1 MIAKKKTGKRGELQP
16 RSLARKDLSIKESRR
31 KTAVESKPRKEAYQD
46 NESELSENMPMDA
59 EPDISQLDAESPP
72 HFAELLKDVLNE
84 KRPQIVA
91 ELSQDPVRLYLRE
104 IGQVKLLNS
113 DEEFRIAT
121 MIEAM
126 RMVGTFRHHPV
137 RKGVQPA
144 TGIYHNLLTQLLTS
158 WKRFGQ
164 DAKRLRIEL
173 ADLCLMIGEA
183 QSLQH
188 GWETDSPSYLRLFL
202 ANDQWKRD
210 LVWESM
216 VRKTYNVL
224 LCLYLLPADYANWL
238 ARHIENC
245 QKLPVLRTLY
255 RKLPQEAILLREID
269 SAQVRALDAKHA
281 LIRANL
287 RLVVSVA
294 KKYLGRGI
302 SLLDLIQEGNIGL
315 MRSVGKFDPR
325 RGYKFSTYATWWI
338 RQAVNRSIAEQ
349 ARTIRIPVHLFESIA
364 RILRAQRDLTQKLG
378 HEPTSV
384 EVALEIGYLSTS
396 DVHAIRRAHAEE
408 KPLRAALQCRLDYA
422 TRKVDHILRSSEEP
436 ASLDGPVG
444 GEDSQLGDFI
454 VDEDALSPLD
464 SVARETLRDQIRHTL
479 HGLPDREREVLE
491 LRFGLTDGKDHTL
504 EEVSRF
510 FDLTRERIRQIE
522 AKALRKLRHPSHS
535 KPLEDYLG

>member
-1 MIAKKKTGKRGELQP
+1 MIAKKRTGKKRELHP
-16 RSLARKDLSIKESRR
+16 RSPAKKDLSLKESRR

-46 NESELSENMPMDA
+46 NGLGLSENMPMDA

-72 HFAELLKDVLNE
+72 HFADLLEDVLSE

-137 RKGVQPA
+137 RKGVLPA
-144 TGIYHNLLTQLLTS
+144 AGIYHSLLTQLLTS

-173 ADLCLMIGEA
+173 PDLCLMIAEA

-188 GWETDSPSYLRLFL
+188 GWEMDAPSYLRLFL

-216 VRKTYNVL
+216 VRKAYNVF

-238 ARHIENC
+238 AHHMENC

-255 RKLPQEAILLREID
+255 RNLPQEAILLREID

-302 SLLDLIQEGNIGL
+302 SLPDLIQEGNIGL
-315 MRSVGKFDPR
+315 MRAVGKFDPR

-338 RQAVNRSIAEQ
+338 RQAINRSIAEQ
-349 ARTIRIPVHLFESIA
+349 ARTIRIPVHLFESIS
-364 RILRAQRDLTQKLG
+364 RILHAQRDLTQQLG
-378 HEPTSV
+378 HEPTYE
-384 EVALEIGYLSTS
+384 EVALEIGYLSAS
-396 DVHAIRRAHAEE
+396 DVQAIRRAHAEE
-408 KPLRAALQCRLDYA
+408 KPLQAALQRRLDYA
-422 TRKVDHILRSSEEP
+422 TRKVDHILRSAEEP

-454 VDEDALSPLD
+454 VDEDALSPID
-464 SVARETLRDQIRHTL
+464 SVSEGNVT
-479 HGLPDREREVLE
+479 
-491 LRFGLTDGKDHTL
+491 
-504 EEVSRF
+504 
-510 FDLTRERIRQIE
+510 
-522 AKALRKLRHPSHS
+522 
-535 KPLEDYLG
+535 

>member
-16 RSLARKDLSIKESRR
+16 RSPAKKDLSIKESRR

-72 HFAELLKDVLNE
+72 HFAELLKDVLNG

-121 MIEAM
+121 IIEAM
-126 RMVGTFRHHPV
+126 HLVGTFRHHPI
-137 RKGVQPA
+137 RKGVLPA
-144 TGIYHNLLTQLLTS
+144 AGIYHSLLTQLLTS

-216 VRKTYNVL
+216 VRKTYNVF

-302 SLLDLIQEGNIGL
+302 S
-315 MRSVGKFDPR
+315 
-325 RGYKFSTYATWWI
+325 
-338 RQAVNRSIAEQ
+338 
-349 ARTIRIPVHLFESIA
+349 
-364 RILRAQRDLTQKLG
+364 
-378 HEPTSV
+378 
-384 EVALEIGYLSTS
+384 
-396 DVHAIRRAHAEE
+396 
-408 KPLRAALQCRLDYA
+408 
-422 TRKVDHILRSSEEP
+422 
-436 ASLDGPVG
+436 
-444 GEDSQLGDFI
+444 
-454 VDEDALSPLD
+454 
-464 SVARETLRDQIRHTL
+464 
-479 HGLPDREREVLE
+479 
-491 LRFGLTDGKDHTL
+491 
-504 EEVSRF
+504 
-510 FDLTRERIRQIE
+510 
-522 AKALRKLRHPSHS
+522 
-535 KPLEDYLG
+535 